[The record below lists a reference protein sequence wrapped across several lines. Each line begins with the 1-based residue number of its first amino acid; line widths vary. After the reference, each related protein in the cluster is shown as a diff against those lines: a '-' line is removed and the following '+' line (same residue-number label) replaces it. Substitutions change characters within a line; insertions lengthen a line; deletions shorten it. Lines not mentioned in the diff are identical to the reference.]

1 MENVYEEILNDQ
13 YSVKQFARFVDV
25 LLHHENG
32 AVLWHCSTGKDL
44 TGIAAAIL
52 LCALGVS
59 GNEIREDYRR
69 TDSCL
74 EKEKIYTM
82 RFLESCPDTGKR
94 ETKNAEVFFAT
105 EQQWLDRAFAA
116 LEKTYG
122 SVEQFLKKGLY
133 LTPKAQEELR
143 TKYLI

>member
-1 MENVYEEILNDQ
+1 MFFFIT
-13 YSVKQFARFVDV
+13 
-25 LLHHENG
+25 ENG

-94 ETKNAEVFFAT
+94 ETKNAEVIFCH
-105 EQQWLDRAFAA
+105 RAAVA
-116 LEKTYG
+116 RQG
-122 SVEQFLKKGLY
+122 VCRSGKK
-133 LTPKAQEELR
+133 LR
-143 TKYLI
+143 FRGTVFKKRLIFNAESPGRTQNKVSDMKNS